1 MLRGS
6 TLRKFVNTSKH
17 LLSRRYSAQVST
29 VHGTTTEG
37 EQEPKFLQQVG
48 LYFDKAANTTL
59 HEPGLLEYIK
69 EVDSLYEFLIP
80 HETVNSDGKRI
91 VKTIRAYRA
100 QHSHHRLPT
109 KGGIRYA
116 PDVNRNEVM
125 ALATLMTF
133 KCACVDVP
141 FGGGK
146 GGIAIDP
153 KEYTVTEI
161 ERITRRFASEL
172 IQRGV
177 IGPAIDVPAPDYGTG
192 MREMSW
198 ISDTY
203 RTFRPNDINAM
214 GVVTGKPVSQ
224 NGIRGRQEATGLG
237 VFYSVRELC
246 EDAELT
252 KKIGL
257 TTGVK
262 GKRVIVQGLGNVGYF
277 TAKFFQENG
286 AKVIGIG
293 ERFGAVYNPDG
304 LDVDDVNTYH
314 KVKHSLLGYPRAK
327 TVLQNSSDVLE
338 LDCDILIPAALEG
351 VINLTNASRIK
362 AKIIGEGAN
371 GPTTPAAADILEK
384 NGTYIIPDLFC
395 NAGGVTVSY
404 FEWLKN
410 LGHVQFG
417 RLTRQAEEK
426 GKRNMIDKLQT
437 LTGREL
443 SSTEYDILTRGAA
456 EKDFVYSGL
465 EGTMKESYKVIRNI
479 STDRKVNFRT
489 AAYVSAIDKISLC
502 YQEFGIWP

>member
-1 MLRGS
+1 
-6 TLRKFVNTSKH
+6 
-17 LLSRRYSAQVST
+17 
-29 VHGTTTEG
+29 
-37 EQEPKFLQQVG
+37 
-48 LYFDKAANTTL
+48 
-59 HEPGLLEYIK
+59 
-69 EVDSLYEFLIP
+69 
-80 HETVNSDGKRI
+80 
-91 VKTIRAYRA
+91 
-100 QHSHHRLPT
+100 
-109 KGGIRYA
+109 
-116 PDVNRNEVM
+116 
-125 ALATLMTF
+125 
-133 KCACVDVP
+133 
-141 FGGGK
+141 
-146 GGIAIDP
+146 
-153 KEYTVTEI
+153 
-161 ERITRRFASEL
+161 
-172 IQRGV
+172 
-177 IGPAIDVPAPDYGTG
+177 

-246 EDAELT
+246 DDAELMR
-252 KKIGL
+252 KIGL
-257 TTGVK
+257 PTGVK
-262 GKRVIVQGLGNVGYF
+262 GKKVIVQGLGNVGYF

-286 AKVIGIG
+286 AKVVGIG
-293 ERFGAVYNPDG
+293 ERFGAIYDPNG

-327 TVLQNSSDVLE
+327 QVLQNTSDVLE

-351 VINLTNASRIK
+351 VINLTNAHRIK

-384 NGTYIIPDLFC
+384 NGAYIVPDLFC

-443 SSTEYDILTRGAA
+443 HPSEYDILTRGAA

-465 EGTMKESYKVIRNI
+465 EGTMKESYKIIRNI
-479 STDRKVNFRT
+479 SQDRKVNFRT
-489 AAYVSAIDKISLC
+489 AAYVSAIDKISSNALREPAVSRLLLC
-502 YQEFGIWP
+502 IESNLLKDVPPIGHQQPEEYASFL